1 MEITKW
7 QIISTVVTL
16 LISTLL
22 STLFKRAFELYI
34 PDKNTMTSYIKNFLY
49 LSLRYLFPA
58 TLIIWAFIFDS
69 IDKFFI
75 FKISFFMCAIFFNL
89 LFDLFVFYNK
99 RQLNHFDRVIT
110 IVEGLSKDN
119 SGLKEITSSHIKS
132 TSKLADTVFKLA
144 ESIADR
150 ENNKP

>member
-1 MEITKW
+1 
-7 QIISTVVTL
+7 
-16 LISTLL
+16 
-22 STLFKRAFELYI
+22 
-34 PDKNTMTSYIKNFLY
+34 
-49 LSLRYLFPA
+49 
-58 TLIIWAFIFDS
+58 
-69 IDKFFI
+69 
-75 FKISFFMCAIFFNL
+75 MCAIFFNL